1 MVQKFCQENN
11 IEYVECSAKD
21 AINVNKAFE
30 KVTKKVISQMKPEDI
45 QYVPSLFLSLLCSD
59 TILSS
64 WIWVKPR
71 KKTDA
76 VNYLIINSK
85 EQLFSHL
92 DQFSWSLSTQ
102 TKNHT

>member
-45 QYVPSLFLSLLCSD
+45 QYD
-59 TILSS
+59 T
-64 WIWVKPR
+64 VKLDMGD
-71 KKTDA
+71 T
-76 VNYLIINSK
+76 K
-85 EQLFSHL
+85 EEGGCC
-92 DQFSWSLSTQ
+92 
-102 TKNHT
+102 